1 MSERAYRALLIGNAT
16 YQALPKLNGPPID
29 VAELHKALLDPE
41 TGLHGEGQL
50 VGPLVDLTTDQMR
63 REIAGFF
70 GSGRHG
76 EQLLFYFSGHG
87 TPSDE
92 QDLWLCGTNTITGR
106 DDQLIATALEAA
118 TIEKLMRDSGAE
130 AKIIILD
137 CCHSGGFFKGDGDL
151 PYHLRGEG
159 CYGLF
164 STHGHKLAE
173 DTAKPGLPS
182 PFTGA
187 LIEALRSGAVDRD
200 DDGFV
205 DIDDIYLCVLDRLRQ
220 AERPTP
226 TRSMSGPT
234 IGTVA
239 LARRRCRAADR
250 AARREQLSWPESVI
264 LPTGPPPMAPV
275 PPEAPRFRI
284 AQALVTNNQ
293 YAQFLSEPENR
304 EWRLGVLPVPGYLAH
319 WQGDGFAVLREHP
332 VVNVTPLAAEAYTR
346 WATRRW
352 GRELR
357 LPRLDEWEAAARV
370 GRARDDFASADA
382 DAGRVNFRGSEG
394 RLSATGVFPLNDY
407 GVADLIG
414 NAYDLCL
421 APGSTSVADGVI
433 GCGGTFRTP
442 RHLLGRPL
450 RVDPGECRSDLGF
463 RCVQPVPGGGCLD
476 E

>member
-173 DTAKPGLPS
+173 DHHRHNG
-182 PFTGA
+182 
-187 LIEALRSGAVDRD
+187 
-200 DDGFV
+200 
-205 DIDDIYLCVLDRLRQ
+205 
-220 AERPTP
+220 
-226 TRSMSGPT
+226 
-234 IGTVA
+234 
-239 LARRRCRAADR
+239 
-250 AARREQLSWPESVI
+250 
-264 LPTGPPPMAPV
+264 
-275 PPEAPRFRI
+275 
-284 AQALVTNNQ
+284 LVTRHALNDI
-293 YAQFLSEPENR
+293 EHD
-304 EWRLGVLPVPGYLAH
+304 V
-319 WQGDGFAVLREHP
+319 GFARNGELVLR
-332 VVNVTPLAAEAYTR
+332 NVGEVDAAI
-346 WATRRW
+346 
-352 GRELR
+352 GSFN
-357 LPRLDEWEAAARV
+357 AA
-370 GRARDDFASADA
+370 
-382 DAGRVNFRGSEG
+382 
-394 RLSATGVFPLNDY
+394 P
-407 GVADLIG
+407 
-414 NAYDLCL
+414 
-421 APGSTSVADGVI
+421 
-433 GCGGTFRTP
+433 
-442 RHLLGRPL
+442 
-450 RVDPGECRSDLGF
+450 
-463 RCVQPVPGGGCLD
+463 
-476 E
+476 